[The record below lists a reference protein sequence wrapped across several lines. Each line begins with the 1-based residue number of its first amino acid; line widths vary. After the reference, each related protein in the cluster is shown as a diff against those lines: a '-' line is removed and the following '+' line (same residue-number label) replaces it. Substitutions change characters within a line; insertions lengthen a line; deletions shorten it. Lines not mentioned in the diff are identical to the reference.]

1 MNNDE
6 LREGAEAGGMGESDA
21 DWCISDVVE
30 TTSAMDKVTEGSEYC
45 SVCSWDANGVSSN
58 ECMNLSVLVAV
69 EHASLN
75 ADGSVPPIPAASSA
89 NATASA
95 SAGVADFEEEDLA
108 LDSATLGSGASAAVA
123 SSSSAPGPSA
133 SIRSARRYDVS
144 ITYDKYYQT
153 PRIWLFGYDEAG
165 SPLTPERIFDDVISD
180 YSNRTVTLDPH
191 PHLSLPHASV
201 HPCQHGVAM
210 KRVVEELMAGG
221 SPAPSTDQYLF
232 IFLKFMQSVIPT
244 IEFDN
249 TVDVQMKKASS

>member
-1 MNNDE
+1 
-6 LREGAEAGGMGESDA
+6 
-21 DWCISDVVE
+21 
-30 TTSAMDKVTEGSEYC
+30 
-45 SVCSWDANGVSSN
+45 
-58 ECMNLSVLVAV
+58 
-69 EHASLN
+69 
-75 ADGSVPPIPAASSA
+75 
-89 NATASA
+89 
-95 SAGVADFEEEDLA
+95 VADFEEEDLA
-108 LDSATLGSGASAAVA
+108 LDSATLGSVEAAVA
-123 SSSSAPGPSA
+123 SSGPGGYGA
-133 SIRSARRYDVS
+133 STTIRSARRYDVS

-153 PRIWLFGYDEAG
+153 PRIWLFGYDETG

-221 SPAPSTDQYLF
+221 SPPPSTDQYLF

-249 TVDVQMKKASS
+249 TVDVQMKKKASS